1 MPYSSDSETEHSD
14 QEVEVQEHDNTV
26 LSESESVGSEHEKPK
41 KKVLTTLE
49 HYEQLST
56 LVDKLTSETSEFSE
70 KEKSFEKV
78 RKAFQSE
85 RKTLTRDIEA
95 TMKRLQKSIVTDSN
109 RKSKKGSR
117 KKSSGFKAVPVPK
130 TLRKYL
136 EIEETELT
144 RPEVTK
150 RLHAKFKAEGFK
162 DGKTTT
168 ISSKKAAKTL
178 GCKHNEVIEFSQFMT
193 FVSKFYNQE
202 KASASN

>member
-1 MPYSSDSETEHSD
+1 MEIDW
-14 QEVEVQEHDNTV
+14 N
-26 LSESESVGSEHEKPK
+26 
-41 KKVLTTLE
+41 
-49 HYEQLST
+49 
-56 LVDKLTSETSEFSE
+56 KLTSETSEFSE

-78 RKAFQSE
+78 RKAFQNE